1 MDYLDTK
8 GRVFDVQK
16 YSIHDGD
23 GKIREITNCNRKRIF
38 GAGVRGWHGVI
49 GIKMFIGF

>member
-1 MDYLDTK
+1 MDLITNI
-8 GRVFDVQK
+8 QK

-38 GAGVRGWHGVI
+38 GAGVRGRHGVI